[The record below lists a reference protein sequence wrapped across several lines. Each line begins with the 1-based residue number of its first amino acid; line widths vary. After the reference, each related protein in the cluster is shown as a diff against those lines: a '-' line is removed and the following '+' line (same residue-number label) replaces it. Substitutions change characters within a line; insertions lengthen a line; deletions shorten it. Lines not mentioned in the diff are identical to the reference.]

1 MNRKN
6 IPVILM
12 LSAGAIVGIVYFVK
26 GQPIQKMLLAII
38 IVFVVFYGLGSLLEN
53 ILNYFDKKNE
63 ERIKKEKEQEE
74 KEQEEKEQEEKEQEE
89 KEQALRKQENASETE
104 KKDV

>member
-74 KEQEEKEQEEKEQEE
+74 KEQEEKEQ
-89 KEQALRKQENASETE
+89 ALRKQENASETE

>member
-53 ILNYFDKKNE
+53 VLNYFDKKNE
-63 ERIKKEKEQEE
+63 ERIKK
-74 KEQEEKEQEEKEQEE
+74 EKEQEE

>member
-74 KEQEEKEQEEKEQEE
+74 KEQEEKEQ
-89 KEQALRKQENASETE
+89 AFRKQENASETE